1 MNPLEARKLDHL
13 RLCLEED
20 VASRHRTGFEAY
32 SFLHDALPD
41 LDLEDVDTTTSFMGR
56 TFGAPLL
63 ISSMT
68 GGPEQGR
75 RINENLARAAEIRR
89 IPFALG
95 SQRIIHE
102 RPETA
107 ASFAVKDVAPDVFLI
122 GNVGAVQLNEGFDL
136 AACQGL
142 VEAVTADALYLH
154 LNPLQEA
161 IQHGGDTRFRGLQ
174 ARIAEV
180 CAGLSVPVLA
190 KEVGNGLAP
199 DVSARLLA
207 AGVRALDVA
216 GNGGTSWAR
225 IEGLRSPDPLGRTV
239 GDTFRD
245 WGIPTAEAVRLN
257 RAAHPH
263 APIVASGG
271 LRTGLDLAKA
281 IALGADLGGFA
292 LPFLEAATDSVEAV
306 VARIDTIV
314 QELRVA
320 MFCLG
325 CADVAALRATERLVE
340 VR

>member
-20 VASRHRTGFEAY
+20 VSTRHRTGFEAY
-32 SFLHDALPD
+32 TFMHDALPD
-41 LDLEDVDTTTSFMGR
+41 LDLEAIDTRVTFLGR
-56 TFGAPLL
+56 TFDAPLL

-68 GGPEQGR
+68 GGPEMGR
-75 RINENLARAAEIRR
+75 RINENLARAAELRN

-95 SQRIIHE
+95 SQRIIRE
-102 RPETA
+102 RPETT
-107 ASFAVKDVAPDVFLI
+107 ASFAVKDVAPGVFLV
-122 GNVGAVQLNEGFDL
+122 GNVGAVQLNEGFTPAD
-136 AACQGL
+136 CQAL
-142 VEAVTADALYLH
+142 VDAVGADALYLH

-161 IQHGGDTRFRGLQ
+161 IQPGGDTRFRGLLP
-174 ARIAEV
+174 RIAEV
-180 CAGLSVPVLA
+180 CASLSVPVLV

-199 DVSARLLA
+199 DVSARLLG

-225 IEGLRSPDPLGRTV
+225 IEGLRSPDPLGRTL

-245 WGIPTAEAVRLN
+245 WGIPTAEAVRMN
-257 RAAHPH
+257 RAAHPE
-263 APIVASGG
+263 APLVASGG
-271 LRTGLDLAKA
+271 LRTGIDLAKA
-281 IALGADLGGFA
+281 IALGADLGGYA

-306 VARIDTIV
+306 VARIDTLV

-325 CADVAALRATERLVE
+325 CADLAALRVTDRLVE